1 MALSRHACPSAP
13 VTWPRYFS
21 TVLNRVDRGDADEG
35 EKDRPEAA
43 LFVPVGKSNEKGM
56 VTKTSELMSERGIVK
71 SRVVA
76 MPNNCFLSK
85 I

>member
-1 MALSRHACPSAP
+1 MALSRQACPSAP
-13 VTWPRYFS
+13 VTRYFS
-21 TVLNRVDRGDADEG
+21 TVLNRVERGETDEG
-35 EKDRPEAA
+35 QKDRQEAA
-43 LFVPVGKSNEKGM
+43 LLVPAGKSNEKGM